1 MSAKTVKFEDAM
13 NRLNEIVNELE
24 QNEKPLDESIQLFE
38 EGLKL
43 VRTCNDRLKQ
53 YEEKVQDIMKENDG
67 GSDEN

>member
-1 MSAKTVKFEDAM
+1 MPAKTVKFEDAM

-53 YEEKVQDIMKENDG
+53 YEEKVSDIMKENDG

>member
-53 YEEKVQDIMKENDG
+53 YEEKVSDIMKENDG